1 MCSGEETK
9 HHLYVSTYFTEHFFM
24 VTFIKISEIFFFRL
38 TDDQGY
44 ADVGFTNPDTPFVTP
59 NIDNLAQN
67 SIK

>member
-1 MCSGEETK
+1 
-9 HHLYVSTYFTEHFFM
+9 M